1 MKLAFVEI
9 SGFRGFK
16 NKTTFQFPSGF
27 AVLTGRNGVGKSSV
41 FDAVDFA
48 LTGTINKYQ
57 VREARGGGLVDH
69 IWWLGDGRPTEQY
82 VLIGFS
88 DEHGNRFQI
97 RRSRD
102 KGLEVQEAEIACLLC
117 QPQLDI
123 PHWSQTLMQT
133 TLIRDEMIA
142 ALSLDLTEQQRFSA
156 VQAAMGGLRGVDHSE
171 RTKAIVRAA
180 ETALAVQKEKVDST
194 QGELGR
200 ALGSLTEARSL
211 AANSS
216 ELREVQRLVASV
228 VGEEVVLNQSGLATI
243 RSMILDRRRSI
254 EHLHRAARELDEI
267 QASLD
272 YFASTEGN
280 EEIGELAVAKEAA
293 QKERDSA
300 VLEHQSAMAQYEVQR
315 TQDAIS
321 LHLAGLLEHGEA
333 VGLID
338 GHCPLCDALRTNDDF
353 LSALSRL
360 RARTEENGALARS
373 ISEQLDSSRHR
384 EVTADRN
391 LTLANEA
398 YEALVQR
405 RDSAQRRLLE
415 IRSQLSELPVKID
428 ASSAAQV
435 RNGVLRIQE
444 ETSSL
449 EQAMIMAE
457 GSSAVDRVASFEN
470 RVNQLRATADLE
482 AVRLGNLAQAVE
494 LAKQIDKA
502 TKVVSNELLSEQFE
516 TVLPLLKELYTRLR
530 PHAEWQEIET
540 DIGGHIR
547 ASLNFT
553 VGDGRNPQF
562 LFSSGQRRTAG
573 IAFLL
578 AIHLSR
584 PWCKFDTLLLDDPV
598 QHIDDY
604 RALNLAEVLS
614 SIRRDGRQVIIAV
627 EDVALADLLCR
638 RLRSVLRDEGK
649 RFDLGTQTDGSA
661 AISMETL
668 VSPLPKEVMQISQ
681 AS

>member
-1 MKLAFVEI
+1 MKLDFVEI

-27 AVLTGRNGVGKSSV
+27 AVLTGRNGAGKSSV

-57 VREARGGGLVDH
+57 VTEARGGGLNDH
-69 IWWLGDGRPTEQY
+69 IWWVGDGKPDAQY

-88 DEHGNRFQI
+88 DTHGNRFQV

-102 KGLEVQEAEIACLLC
+102 KGLEAPESQIASLLC
-117 QPQLDI
+117 QPELNI
-123 PHWSQTLMQT
+123 PLWPQTLMQT

-156 VQAAMGGLRGVDHSE
+156 VQAAMGGLRGTDHSE
-171 RTKAIVRAA
+171 RTKSILRAA
-180 ETALAVQKEKVDST
+180 EAALAAQKKKVDSA

-216 ELREVQRLVASV
+216 ELREVQRLIASV
-228 VGEEVVLNQSGLATI
+228 IGKEIVLNQDGLASV

-254 EHLHRAARELDEI
+254 DSLHRMSSELDEI
-267 QASLD
+267 QTTLN
-272 YFASTEGN
+272 YFTSGEG
-280 EEIGELAVAKEAA
+280 AKEIEGQTLATQAA
-293 QKERDSA
+293 QRELDSS
-300 VLEHQSAMAQYEVQR
+300 VLGLQTAMAQYEVQR
-315 TQDAIS
+315 DQDAMS
-321 LHLAGLLEHGEA
+321 LHLAGLLEHGES

-338 GHCPLCDALRTNDDF
+338 GHCPLCDAPRTDKEF
-353 LSALSRL
+353 LDALSRL
-360 RARTEENGALARS
+360 KERTAENGARAQS
-373 ISEQLDSSRHR
+373 ISEQLDRSRQR
-384 EVTADRN
+384 EAAADRGFR
-391 LTLANEA
+391 LANEA
-398 YEALVQR
+398 YETLLRR
-405 RDSAQRRLLE
+405 RDDAQRRSEAIKDEL
-415 IRSQLSELPVKID
+415 SQLPVKIA
-428 ASSAAQV
+428 ASSATEV
-435 RNGVLRIQE
+435 RDGMLRIQE

-449 EQAMIMAE
+449 EQAVIMAE

-470 RVNQLRATADLE
+470 RVNQLRETADSE
-482 AVRLGNLAQAVE
+482 TIKLGNIAQAVD

-516 TVLPLLKELYTRLR
+516 TVLPLLKELYLRLR

-540 DIGGHIR
+540 EIGGHIR

-614 SIRRDGRQVIIAV
+614 AIRRDGRQVIIAV

-638 RLRSVLRDEGK
+638 RLRSVLGDEGK
-649 RFDLGTQTDGSA
+649 RFELGMESDGSA
-661 AISMETL
+661 TIIMETQ
-668 VSPLPKEVMQISQ
+668 VSPLPKEVMQMSQ